1 MTILK
6 SLFFNGLSIFLWIK
20 VVYWDNWVFA
30 FLIINILS
38 LFNIIL
44 TCFKYFLSYL
54 GSYLIGAK
62 LLRVLILKPLVLVI
76 FILQLLITGIP
87 CIKID
92 YIRNIYR
99 KDYYIKSIFVRIIFD
114 RLTNLI
120 ISFIHTDFILAYL
133 YSSIPPIP

>member
-6 SLFFNGLSIFLWIK
+6 SLFLNRLSIFLWIK
-20 VVYWDNWVFA
+20 VVYWDDWVFA

-54 GSYLIGAK
+54 GPYLIGAK
-62 LLRVLILKPLVLVI
+62 LLRVLILKLLVLVI
-76 FILQLLITGIP
+76 FILQLLITGIS
-87 CIKID
+87 CIKIN

-99 KDYYIKSIFVRIIFD
+99 KDYY
-114 RLTNLI
+114 
-120 ISFIHTDFILAYL
+120 SFINSLFRFVMLNSILLVVNSKLKIFYL
-133 YSSIPPIP
+133 RLQIYLNKAL